1 MNHFKSNITS
11 PLFSVIVGYIYIIIL
26 VIILYIKGFYENSTF
41 FSIGVPITLFGK
53 TIDDNNTYYTIL
65 ILFFIHQLIN
75 NFINNITYPWLINCI
90 QDPKS
95 KNIIYS
101 KKTSLLIINL
111 FSLYSELDVILIVSG
126 IMSQISFFFVII
138 LANVISDTFINWQ
151 YIKKKNNIVFSNLI
165 QDDNYK
171 NDNYE
176 NDNYDI
182 IV

>member
-11 PLFSVIVGYIYIIIL
+11 PLLSVIVGYIYIIFL
-26 VIILYIKGFYENSTF
+26 IIMLYIKGFYENSTF

-65 ILFFIHQLIN
+65 TLFFIHQLIN

-111 FSLYSELDVILIVSG
+111 F
-126 IMSQISFFFVII
+126 
-138 LANVISDTFINWQ
+138 
-151 YIKKKNNIVFSNLI
+151 
-165 QDDNYK
+165 
-171 NDNYE
+171 
-176 NDNYDI
+176 
-182 IV
+182 